1 MDACIAT
8 LDVVLNKLRKQ
19 FQKMDSAIDNME
31 QVLYEAQRAKG
42 WQWVHKHPLW
52 LTWSL
57 ETFVTRIAELLPSYN
72 RSLNIHIELVDTL
85 RSHSVTFEDSRDAI
99 NKWVEQAQLEDAGW
113 KAFWEDVCQVEV
125 ERWK

>member
-19 FQKMDSAIDNME
+19 FQKMDSAIDSME
-31 QVLYEAQRAKG
+31 QVLYEAHRAKG
-42 WQWVHKHPLW
+42 WQWAHKHPLW

-85 RSHSVTFEDSRDAI
+85 RSHSVTFEVSRDAI

-113 KAFWEDVCQVEV
+113 KTFWEDVCQVEV